1 MEYCKFALL
10 MVLLSYVERCWSLSC
25 VVDSFKVK
33 EDFDPK
39 RYAGKWYALQKK
51 DPEGL
56 FLQDNISAEYTIDD
70 DGTMTASSKGRVTL
84 FGFWVVCA
92 DMAAQY
98 TVPDPTTP
106 GKMFMTYQGLASYL
120 SSGGDNYWVIDTDY
134 DNYAITY
141 ACRTLKEDGSC
152 DDGYALIFSRNP
164 RGLPPAIQR
173 IVRQKQEEIC
183 MAGQFE
189 PVLQS
194 GESFASMR
202 RKLLHTTA
210 EWSHRTAKTSH
221 PVTEQPNGTAKQFQ
235 GAAKHSLRA
244 AKTSHFSQQ
253 CKALTQTRQYPKSA
267 LSQNSHPT
275 AIAHRGSTISQSN
288 QTLSPTSQIVS
299 QNSQHQKLLKP

>member
-1 MEYCKFALL
+1 AHQVYKGSHGVFSPQLRHCNSSTLITFCNLILHFRMDFQIVALVML
-10 MVLLSYVERCWSLSC
+10 FLACVEQSLASC
-25 VVDSFKVK
+25 VVDSFTVK

-56 FLQDNISAEYTIDD
+56 FLQDNISAEYTVED
-70 DGTMTASSKGRVTL
+70 DGSMVASSKGRVTL

-98 TVPDPTTP
+98 SVPDPGTP
-106 GKMFMTYQGLASYL
+106 GKMFMNYQGLASYL

-152 DDGYALIFSRNP
+152 DDGYSLVFARNP

-173 IVRQKQEEIC
+173 VVRQKQEEVC
-183 MAGQFE
+183 MAGEFQ

-194 GESFASMR
+194 GMYSVFHIQLKWTDKQR
-202 RKLLHTTA
+202 NHT
-210 EWSHRTAKTSH
+210 
-221 PVTEQPNGTAKQFQ
+221 P
-235 GAAKHSLRA
+235 
-244 AKTSHFSQQ
+244 
-253 CKALTQTRQYPKSA
+253 
-267 LSQNSHPT
+267 
-275 AIAHRGSTISQSN
+275 
-288 QTLSPTSQIVS
+288 
-299 QNSQHQKLLKP
+299 